1 MEKTVDKSG
10 LCDKIIFDKIKVK
23 ETEGVF
29 MERYDIAVIGTG
41 PAGLSAAITAKIRNK
56 KVLLLGS
63 KELSIKLGKAHEIQN
78 YLGFPAV
85 KGEDL
90 AAAFQNHLKQMGIEI
105 TEKRINAVYSM
116 GDYFALQSGEEMMEA
131 SAVILATGVVQG
143 KPLPGEE
150 ELLGRGV
157 SYCATCDAP
166 LYRGKSVAV
175 VGYSPRE
182 EAEAAFLSEVCSEV
196 FYFPTYREETKLPET
211 VHVVREKVVAI
222 ENQNGRRK
230 VLTDGN
236 EYTVDGVFV
245 LREAVSPGQLVPGL
259 PTDGPHVAVNRG
271 MEAGIP
277 GVFACGD
284 LTGTPYQYIK
294 AAGEGNVAALSAV
307 SYLDQKNRQ
316 K

>member
-1 MEKTVDKSG
+1 
-10 LCDKIIFDKIKVK
+10 
-23 ETEGVF
+23 

-41 PAGLSAAITAKIRNK
+41 PAGLSAAITAAIRNK

-63 KELSIKLGKAHEIQN
+63 KELSTKLGKAHEIQN
-78 YLGFPAV
+78 YLGFPSV
-85 KGEDL
+85 KGKDL
-90 AAAFQNHLKQMGIEI
+90 AAAFQNHLNQMGIKI

-116 GDYFALQSGEEMMEA
+116 GDYFALQSGEEMLEA

-166 LYRGKSVAV
+166 LYRGKAVAV

-182 EAEAAFLSEVCSEV
+182 ESEAAFLSEVCGEV
-196 FYFPTYREETKLPET
+196 LYFPVYREETKLPET
-211 VHVVREKVVAI
+211 VHVYQEKVLAV
-222 ENQNGRRK
+222 ENRDSRR
-230 VLTDGN
+230 VILTAEN
-236 EYTVDGVFV
+236 EYTVDGVFI

-259 PTDGPHVAVNRG
+259 PTVGPHVTVNRS

-294 AAGEGNVAALSAV
+294 AAGEGNIAALSAV
-307 SYLDQKNRQ
+307 SYLDRKD
-316 K
+316 